1 MREERAE
8 ALPRRLHAPAT
19 RHEFF
24 ALISFD
30 ADAASSPPMPV
41 IPCSLRAG
49 LVVGVTA
56 ALGAVIAPAAGAVSL
71 DLTVNGQRWRL
82 DTVTTTYVA
91 SQGLFN
97 TPAAGG
103 SMPWWGDGTG
113 TLATAFATA
122 LLAAD
127 PSQSVFGYPN
137 SGTGGTANQRSPFF
151 AWEWR
156 STAPNV
162 SYVSIELPTPSI
174 SPDGANSYKLNQAT
188 SREWFIASAIQQVP
202 GPLPLFGAA
211 AAFGWSRRLRRR
223 LHRSIGG

>member
-1 MREERAE
+1 
-8 ALPRRLHAPAT
+8 
-19 RHEFF
+19 
-24 ALISFD
+24 
-30 ADAASSPPMPV
+30 MPV

>member
-8 ALPRRLHAPAT
+8 ALPRRLHAPET
-19 RHEFF
+19 RQKFF
-24 ALISFD
+24 AFTRLGGS
-30 ADAASSPPMPV
+30 AASSSHMSA
-41 IPCSLRAG
+41 IPRSLRAG

-56 ALGAVIAPAAGAVSL
+56 ALGAAVAPAAGAVTL
-71 DLTVNGQRWRL
+71 DLTVNGQLWRL
-82 DTVTTTYVA
+82 DTVTTSYVV
-91 SQGLFN
+91 SPGLFN

-156 STAPNV
+156 ANAPNV
-162 SYVSIELPTPSI
+162 SYVTIELPTPSI
-174 SPDGANSYKLNQAT
+174 SPDGASSLKLNQAT

-223 LHRSIGG
+223 LHRRIGG